1 MIHDSLIPLELVF
14 EGMET
19 FEPNYMNVEIKGIQM
34 QVEALEAGKAKV
46 IRLYSANP
54 TDYLN
59 PEWAPGSIVYLGKP
73 E

>member
-19 FEPNYMNVEIKGIQM
+19 FAPNYMNVEISGIQM
-34 QVEALEAGKAKV
+34 QVEALEAGKARI
-46 IRLYSANP
+46 IRLYSPDP

-59 PEWAPGSIVYLGKP
+59 PEWSPGSIVFFNKP
-73 E
+73 